1 MVLGGERLSL
11 WHLDQSRS
19 LPEWTKTWEYHF
31 ESETARCII
40 SPCGTL
46 LASVQNG
53 SSAVQIWRILP
64 NAAVASSS
72 KTFVP
77 TLVSE
82 IFHPDAVATFE
93 WKPDPIPAKSV
104 DATKLGCSSDSLD
117 SATLF
122 TQTFSGIYRIYST
135 LLDEPDFFVL
145 SATVSHPYRKARPA
159 VSFWLDHTDVQGTQA
174 LSNQAHDGS
183 ADSTDRVLIV
193 FEDGTVGVV
202 EVFVSPYQRMSNT
215 FKMDSRICQEVL
227 RHASARNL
235 PLRIQIMVS
244 PQPWLVG
251 YLAR

>member
-19 LPEWTKTWEYHF
+19 LPEWTKTWEYKF
-31 ESETARCII
+31 ESETTRCII

-46 LASVQNG
+46 LASLQDG

-64 NAAVASSS
+64 NTAIASSS
-72 KTFVP
+72 KAFAP

-82 IFHPDAVATFE
+82 IFHPDVVASFE

-104 DATKLGCSSDSLD
+104 NATKFGQSSDSFD

-122 TQTFSGIYRIYST
+122 TQTVSGIYRIYST

-174 LSNQAHDGS
+174 LSNQAHDGPIE
-183 ADSTDRVLIV
+183 STDRVLIV
-193 FEDGTVGVV
+193 FDDGTVGVV
-202 EVFVSPYQRMSNT
+202 EVFVSSCQRMFNT
-215 FKMDSRICQEVL
+215 SKMDSRICHEVL

-235 PLRIQIMVS
+235 PLRIQITAS
-244 PQPWLVG
+244 PQPWLVA